1 MVPPLLYPV
10 RTSEHLAGIYIVCL
24 EAERNIEPPEEVQ
37 HDSQGYEQGTGVG
50 QHHTAQ
56 GTDAGIFVIF
66 LAINDN
72 QGIESEHRCAD
83 VDGGV
88 TDTECG
94 LGQFRG
100 NADGHEHGYENR
112 CQDGPFCRCRRDEQ
126 IEEGNEDD
134 DPENGDLRRQSQGFQ
149 KFSTGYG
156 DESTQVG
163 STEGIHEL
171 GSEEIEYDKL
181 YQCLGDFFHGMG
193 EIFGT
198 SEFAADDTV
207 YDTGDGAEHKDNSD
221 NRLHDRCFEAG
232 QIALGITPD

>member
-100 NADGHEHGYENR
+100 NADVMSR
-112 CQDGPFCRCRRDEQ
+112 
-126 IEEGNEDD
+126 
-134 DPENGDLRRQSQGFQ
+134 LRRATKTMTPKMVICG
-149 KFSTGYG
+149 GRAR
-156 DESTQVG
+156 
-163 STEGIHEL
+163 
-171 GSEEIEYDKL
+171 
-181 YQCLGDFFHGMG
+181 DFRNSAPDTAMRAPRL
-193 EIFGT
+193 EAPKAYMNW
-198 SEFAADDTV
+198 AA
-207 YDTGDGAEHKDNSD
+207 KK
-221 NRLHDRCFEAG
+221 
-232 QIALGITPD
+232 